1 MFYTPPEDIEFL
13 GNNTICTNGTIAR
26 KLVFESA
33 PESETDWLDLWISS
47 GFLAIIVIKFAV
59 ANYGLSL
66 MSLADPFV
74 VCAGEFLWIPT
85 DLGMEIQTA
94 EGSKE
99 HVQFLKAF
107 DERGKALPTEL
118 LEKWFRSKRRALVH
132 IGLSRTVFWGF
143 IVHLCMFNLFV
154 AVQEEIG
161 EDTSLGMVLQHRDF
175 IVLTVC
181 LCFAALVVTIGWK
194 AIVYLGTLPKP
205 LPKQEGVGGNK
216 AMEDSL
222 PVFQEQQQQ
231 EETTD
236 DSSDDGGGK
245 DGEAEDTKNSF
256 NNTVAKRMTYT
267 GEIVNSGPANGY
279 NSRSFQNAKNGR
291 MNRIMDEGCT

>member
-1 MFYTPPEDIEFL
+1 M

-33 PESETDWLDLWISS
+33 PDSDVDWLDLWIGS
-47 GFLAIIVIKFAV
+47 GFLAIIIIKFAV

-85 DLGMEIQTA
+85 DLGMEIQTT

-161 EDTSLGMVLQHRDF
+161 NNNDLGEMLQHRDF

-181 LCFAALVVTIGWK
+181 LCFAAVVVTLGYKSIT
-194 AIVYLGTLPKP
+194 YLNTLPKP
-205 LPKQEGVGGNK
+205 LPKTKKSNNDNGQLPAIQEDQQNT
-216 AMEDSL
+216 
-222 PVFQEQQQQ
+222 QQQQQQQQQ

-236 DSSDDGGGK
+236 DSSDDDERGRGGNK
-245 DGEAEDTKNSF
+245 SSSIKPSTSNVSSSKKQQTS
-256 NNTVAKRMTYT
+256 NTVASRITPT
-267 GEIVNSGPANGY
+267 GEIVST
-279 NSRSFQNAKNGR
+279 NAKGR
-291 MNRIMDEGCT
+291 FVLDEGNYQ